1 MKKENLRLR
10 EMDNYIKRTELNM
23 VEAHRLIEMQN
34 ETRKN
39 DIPYTYLAISFI
51 KGLGLK
57 GYNICD
63 IPEIFLKRL
72 SEMTFDDASNLVNVM
87 YFKEDL
93 GMRDCYP
100 AIKTFYNF
108 FNDNIDY
115 DNDRFNAI
123 KEYIVFDNDVFNR
136 LYRTITIID
145 VNLLAKA
152 DDNLFFNYLNTVDPR
167 IVENY
172 FNDNNIKFDEK
183 FNKNMFLTQLS
194 NLKFHLNEDQKRRTL

>member
-10 EMDNYIKRTELNM
+10 EMDNYIKRSELNM
-23 VEAHRLIEMQN
+23 VEAHRLVEMQN
-34 ETRKN
+34 EIRKN

-63 IPEIFLKRL
+63 IPEVFLKRL
-72 SEMTFDDASNLVNVM
+72 SEMTFDDASNLVNIM

-93 GMRDCYP
+93 GMKDCYP

-108 FNDNIDY
+108 FNDDINY

-123 KEYIVFDNDVFNR
+123 REYIVFDNDVFNR

-145 VNLLAKA
+145 VNLLAKEN
-152 DDNLFFNYLNTVDPR
+152 DDLFFLLLEEVDPTV
-167 IVENY
+167 VERY
-172 FNDNNIKFDEK
+172 FTDNNLKFDEK

-194 NLKFHLNEDQKRRTL
+194 NLKFYINEKQKQRTR